1 MHVFSYYLKI
11 KFILVRSILMNGNG
25 MRCERYA
32 SAFTN
37 KNIDR
42 NGDVFCSCYVV
53 IVFAENLWSQRK
65 KLTVH
70 KCAGL

>member
-1 MHVFSYYLKI
+1 
-11 KFILVRSILMNGNG
+11 MNGNG